1 MIQHSDEKGF
11 EFDIPILPLNGLN
24 QRGGHLHTAGI
35 ELQQTIMATLE
46 VLGDFLF
53 LRNGFSNQF
62 LQLRRVECRYLFLN
76 FTFENRAN
84 LARAV
89 EVFLKG
95 IETFMIPSSEHLAAT
110 PLLVGHMDVNGRC
123 LPDAI

>member
-1 MIQHSDEKGF
+1 MIQHPDEKGF
-11 EFDIPILPLNGLN
+11 EFHIRILPLNSLN
-24 QRGGHLHTAGI
+24 HRGCHLRTAGI
-35 ELQQTIMATLE
+35 ELQQTIMASLE

-53 LRNGFSNQF
+53 LRNGFGDQF
-62 LQLRRVECRYLFLN
+62 LQLRRIECRYLFLN

-110 PLLVGHMDVNGRC
+110 PLLVGYMDMNGRC